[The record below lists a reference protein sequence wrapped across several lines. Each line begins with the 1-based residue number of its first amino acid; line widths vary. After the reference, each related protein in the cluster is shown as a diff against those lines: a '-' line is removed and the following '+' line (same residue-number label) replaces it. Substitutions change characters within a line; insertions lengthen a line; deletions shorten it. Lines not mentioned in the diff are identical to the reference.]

1 MQITFI
7 NPYDLKSLDAM
18 KKRQQLRDLASERV
32 QILVEHARKETNREL
47 SDRHARVGKEIAMHF
62 RLRLPYEIRQ
72 LYCKKCKRLI
82 VPGRSSRVR
91 LGRSNTKA
99 VRITCLN
106 CGHVYRK
113 VLSAE

>member
-7 NPYDLKSLDAM
+7 NPYELNSYTAM
-18 KKRQQLRDLASERV
+18 RKRQQQRDLASERV
-32 QILVEHARKETNREL
+32 RILVEHARREARNEL
-47 SDRHARVGKEIAMHF
+47 SARHARVGKEIAMHF

-72 LYCKKCKRLI
+72 LYCKKCKQLI

-99 VRITCLN
+99 VRITCLR

-113 VLSAE
+113 ILPAE